1 MSITLKLLGDAP
13 RNQYG
18 QACVRLQC
26 SCGSPEFVCRA
37 DSYKQGRTR
46 SCGCARRGGRQRPKP
61 AVAPIVA
68 TAPTSAPPLAPVEVN
83 PHERNSV
90 AWLRWEIASKTATAI
105 AAEKDAR
112 EFEAKVRENGI
123 QSAEFGTEPPDR
135 LWIRATNMAKK
146 LWEQIARLNN
156 ELAKAETS
164 VKKDCKT
171 QAEIVAD
178 KLAALGAE

>member
-1 MSITLKLLGDAP
+1 MITLTLLGTAG
-13 RNQYG
+13 RNTHG
-18 QACVRLQC
+18 QRLVRLKC
-26 SCGSPEFVCRA
+26 SCGSPEFTCRE

-61 AVAPIVA
+61 TSIAPVPA
-68 TAPTSAPPLAPVEVN
+68 SAPALTPVEVN
-83 PHERNSV
+83 PHERGSV
-90 AWLRWEIASKTATAI
+90 AWLKWEIASKTATAI

-146 LWEQIARLNN
+146 LWEQIARLNA
-156 ELAKAETS
+156 ELAKAETGTIS
-164 VKKDCKT
+164 NKKT
-171 QAEIVAD
+171 AAEIV
-178 KLAALGAE
+178 KEKVAALRGNK

>member
-1 MSITLKLLGDAP
+1 MTTLTLLGTAG
-13 RNQYG
+13 RNAHG
-18 QACVRLQC
+18 QRLVRLKC
-26 SCGSPEFVCRA
+26 SCGSPEFTARE

-61 AVAPIVA
+61 APTPSIAPVAA
-68 TAPTSAPPLAPVEVN
+68 SAPALTPVEVN
-83 PHERNSV
+83 PHERGSV
-90 AWLRWEIASKTATAI
+90 AWLKWEIASKTATAI

-146 LWEQIARLNN
+146 LWEQIARLNA
-156 ELAKAETS
+156 ELSKAETAT
-164 VKKDCKT
+164 VKTHKT
-171 QAEIVAD
+171 QAELTREKI
-178 KLAALGAE
+178 AALRGDK

>member
-1 MSITLKLLGDAP
+1 MSITLQLLGDAP
-13 RNQYG
+13 RNQQG

-61 AVAPIVA
+61 ADTPIVVA
-68 TAPTSAPPLAPVEVN
+68 AHASASPLAPVEVN

-90 AWLRWEIASKTATAI
+90 AWYKWEIATKTATEI
-105 AAEKDAR
+105 DLETEAR
-112 EFEAKVRENGI
+112 KFEAIVRENGI
-123 QSAEFGTEPPDR
+123 QVCEFGSEPPDR

-146 LWEQIARLNN
+146 LHEQIARLNT
-156 ELAKAETS
+156 ELAKAETGT
-164 VKKDCKT
+164 KKESKT